1 MLKIRTSRGM
11 VTLNNQEAHE
21 FRERLRSN
29 PAARSAEGT
38 IAVSSNASTSI
49 TFSGVEKTAVLEVLR
64 VWHDERGP
72 AGMGGGPA
80 ELRKVFAEELA
91 RDY

>member
-1 MLKIRTSRGM
+1 M

-49 TFSGVEKTAVLEVLR
+49 TFSSVEKTAVLEVLR
-64 VWHDERGP
+64 VWDDERGP
-72 AGMGGGPA
+72 AGMGAGPA
-80 ELRKVFAEELA
+80 ELRNALAEELA
-91 RDY
+91 RES